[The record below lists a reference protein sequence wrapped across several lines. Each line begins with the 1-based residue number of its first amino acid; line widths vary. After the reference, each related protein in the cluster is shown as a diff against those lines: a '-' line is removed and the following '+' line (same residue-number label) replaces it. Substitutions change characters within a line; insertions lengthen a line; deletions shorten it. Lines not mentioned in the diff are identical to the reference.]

1 MSRGRLSPRTNAILA
16 AVLFGAGTPLAKVLL
31 GTVDPLVLAGMLYL
45 GAGLGAAL
53 VLAVRRRASH
63 GQRAP
68 KLGARERLALGAAV
82 VAGGLAAPILMM
94 YGLRAT
100 PAGTA
105 SLLLNFEVVAT
116 TLIAAVAFHEAIGH
130 RVWIAVTLIT
140 TAACLLAWRPG
151 EPWGL
156 SVGAVGILGACA
168 LWGLDN
174 NLTRLVSTADPMTIV
189 CVKGFGAGTIALALA
204 AVVGAHVP
212 TIRVSVMAIV
222 LGSISFGLSIALFVR
237 ALQDLGAAR
246 TGALFGTAPFIG
258 ALISWAVLGETP
270 GAMALVSLPLMAI
283 GSFLL
288 LTEVHHHRHH
298 HAETLHEHSHTHD
311 DGHHD
316 HVHDPANATAGG
328 RHSHLHRHPATTHD
342 HPHAPDLH
350 HRHDHSGR

>member
-1 MSRGRLSPRTNAILA
+1 MSGRSLSPRINALLA
-16 AVLFGAGTPLAKVLL
+16 AVLFGAGTPFAKVLL
-31 GTVDPLVLAGMLYL
+31 GTVDPLVLAGLLYL

-53 VLAVRRRASH
+53 LLAVRRGVSDVPLV
-63 GQRAP
+63 P
-68 KLGARERLALGAAV
+68 KLGARERLALGGAV
-82 VAGGLAAPILMM
+82 LAGGGAAPILMM

-116 TLIAAVAFHEAIGH
+116 TLIAAVAFHEAIGR
-130 RVWIAVTLIT
+130 RVWIAVTLVT

-156 SVGAVGILGACA
+156 SVGVVGIIGACA

-189 CVKGFGAGTIALALA
+189 CVKGFGAGTIAFALA

-212 TIRVSVMAIV
+212 AVRASVMAIA

-237 ALQDLGAAR
+237 ALRDLGAAR
-246 TGALFGTAPFIG
+246 TGALFGTAPFVG

-270 GAMALVSLPLMAI
+270 DATALVSLPLMAT
-283 GSFLL
+283 GVFLL
-288 LTEVHHHRHH
+288 LTEVHPHRHR
-298 HAETLHEHSHTHD
+298 HT
-311 DGHHD
+311 
-316 HVHDPANATAGG
+316 G
-328 RHSHLHRHPATTHD
+328 R
-342 HPHAPDLH
+342 
-350 HRHDHSGR
+350 